1 MEDKFAIFFIIL
13 IILVAVS
20 SMIYIIAYAEPGEKS
35 KNPYPY
41 TDPVREYYASRQH
54 YSHSAPEPVYYPS
67 FFIAPLG
74 TVQCDTWNPVYG
86 IIPQLGLLTFTVT
99 SGDYIGYA
107 NVSHM
112 ESFYLLNYFYLPCE
126 NIDQDGELYV
136 TYTYNDNTD
145 MEIYP
150 NTKVTNM
157 GFDMSYLQITVP
169 FKVQ

>member
-1 MEDKFAIFFIIL
+1 MDDKFAIFCIIL
-13 IILVAVS
+13 VILVAVS
-20 SMIYIIAYAEPGEKS
+20 SMIYITAYAEPGEKS
-35 KNPYPY
+35 KTPYPY
-41 TDPVREYYASRQH
+41 VDPIIEYYDNLQTYTLTAQ
-54 YSHSAPEPVYYPS
+54 EPVYYLS

-86 IIPQLGLLTFTVT
+86 IIPELGLLTFTIT

-112 ESFYLLNYFYLPCE
+112 DSFYLLNYFYLPCE

-150 NTKVTNM
+150 NTKVINM
-157 GFDMSYLQITVP
+157 GFDRSYLQITVP